1 MKILIQKSK
10 LIFILVLIV
19 SLAVSIFYLR
29 NKVVL
34 TSITLIV
41 TSACI
46 AIALTTQ
53 KYWKSYQL
61 AEYTREKM
69 LRTLLLDLLGLLCAM
84 AAALYA
90 GWLAGGYFGLHV
102 GFWLG
107 LLAGFLG
114 GFSAAWAVRWAWGI
128 LVKVEA

>member
-1 MKILIQKSK
+1 MIEYFKKHPTRIVIFFILILLVAFLFFPAQMK
-10 LIFILVLIV
+10 LISKVMFLM
-19 SLAVSIFYLR
+19 STYL
-29 NKVVL
+29 
-34 TSITLIV
+34 
-41 TSACI
+41 
-46 AIALTTQ
+46 AIAVIFQ

-69 LRTLLLDLLGLLCAM
+69 LHTLLLDLLGLLCAM

-107 LLAGFLG
+107 LLAGFAG